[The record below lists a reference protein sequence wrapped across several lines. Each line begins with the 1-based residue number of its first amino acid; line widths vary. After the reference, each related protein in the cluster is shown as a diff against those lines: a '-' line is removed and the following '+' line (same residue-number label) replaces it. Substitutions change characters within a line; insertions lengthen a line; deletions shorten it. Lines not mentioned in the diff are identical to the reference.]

1 MSTDLLI
8 EDASLLI
15 EDSSA
20 EALHFSAH
28 EAEGVAGA
36 VTHVHALLMC
46 APKLYDVNYE
56 INPWMKGN
64 LGKAVRERAM
74 RQWQS
79 LYDVLKGLSRVLL
92 IEPVAGSPDMVFTAN
107 AGLAS
112 GATVAI
118 SSFFHP
124 ERQGEEPHF
133 RKWFAEAGYRVV
145 DVPRATPF
153 EGEGDALFSVDGT
166 RLWVGYGTRTSLQSH
181 DALRGLWDTVV
192 TGLHLVDPR
201 FYHLDTC
208 FAPLSDGSVLYFPAA
223 FDAASLA
230 AIEEF
235 YAPGKRIAVSE
246 EDALRFACNAVNLD
260 RTIVLN
266 CISVELERTLR
277 ARGFDVIQ
285 VELDEFLKAG
295 GAAKCLVMKL
305 TPELHPAQEE
315 TRSTAEELIATENRY
330 GAHNYHPLDVVI
342 ERASGAWVWDVEG
355 RRYLDFLAAYSAVNQ
370 GHCHPAILAAM
381 VEQAHK
387 VTLTSR
393 AFRNDQLPLLLR
405 DLHELTSFEMALP
418 MNSGAEAVETAL
430 KAARKWGETV
440 KGIARDCAEI
450 VVCANNFHGRTIS
463 IVGFSTDEQYRSGFG
478 PFPAGFRNVPF
489 GDSEAL
495 RQAITP
501 QTCAFLVEPV
511 QGEAGVIIPPD
522 GYLQE
527 VARLCRENNVLLIV
541 DEIQSGLGR
550 TGKLFAYQHAD
561 IKPDMVIVGKALS
574 GGFYPVSAVLSSNE
588 VLGVFRPGDH
598 GSTFGGNP
606 LACAVAR
613 AALKVIVDERLAE
626 RSAELGAYALSRLQQ
641 MRSPHLVAVR
651 GQGLW
656 LAIELNTAA
665 RPFCEALRERG
676 VLCKE
681 THETMIRIAP
691 PLTIGRE
698 DLRWGLDQI
707 ETVIQQ
713 A

>member
-8 EDASLLI
+8 EDGSTDAP
-15 EDSSA
+15 
-20 EALHFSAH
+20 HFFAN

-36 VTHVHALLMC
+36 ATQTHTLLMC

-64 LGKAVRERAM
+64 LGKAVRARAM

-79 LYDVLKGLSRVLL
+79 LYDVLKRLSRVLL

-112 GATVAI
+112 GGTVAI
-118 SSFFHP
+118 SSFFHA

-166 RLWVGYGTRTSLQSH
+166 RLWVGYGTRTSLESH
-181 DALRGLWDTVV
+181 DALRGLWDAVV

-235 YAPGKRIAVSE
+235 YAPGQRIAVSE
-246 EDALRFACNAVNLD
+246 ADALRFACNAVNLD

-266 CISVELERTLR
+266 CISVELEMTLR
-277 ARGFDVIQ
+277 ERGFDVIQ
-285 VELDEFLKAG
+285 LELDEFLKAG

-305 TPELHPAQEE
+305 TPELHPAQQE
-315 TRSTAEELIATENRY
+315 TRMAAEELIATEDHY

-381 VEQAHK
+381 VEQAQK

-405 DLHELTSFEMALP
+405 DLHELTGFEMALP

-450 VVCANNFHGRTIS
+450 IVCANNFHGRTIAL
-463 IVGFSTDEQYRSGFG
+463 VGFSTDAQYRSGFG
-478 PFPAGFRNVPF
+478 PFPAGFRSVPF
-489 GDSEAL
+489 GDIGAL
-495 RQAITP
+495 RKAVTP
-501 QTCAFLVEPV
+501 QTCAFLVEPI

-522 GYLQE
+522 GYLQD

-550 TGKLFAYQHAD
+550 TGKLFAYQYAD
-561 IKPDMVIVGKALS
+561 IKPDMAIVGKALS
-574 GGFYPVSAVLSSNE
+574 GGFYPVSAVLSSRE
-588 VLGVFRPGDH
+588 VLGVFGPGDH

-641 MRSPHLVAVR
+641 MRSPHLAAVR

-681 THETMIRIAP
+681 THETVIRIAP
-691 PLTIGRE
+691 TLTISRE

-707 ETVIQQ
+707 EVVLGQTM
-713 A
+713 